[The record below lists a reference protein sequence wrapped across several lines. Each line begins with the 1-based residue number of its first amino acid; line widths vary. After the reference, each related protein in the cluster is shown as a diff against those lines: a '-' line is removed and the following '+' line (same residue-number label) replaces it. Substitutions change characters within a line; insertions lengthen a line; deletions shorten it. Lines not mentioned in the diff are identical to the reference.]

1 MLTLYQADWCPFSSA
16 VRGLLTELRLGFVAR
31 RVEPRPNERAR
42 LRELAGTDEIPV
54 LQADDGGIYRGTHEI
69 FVYLRTLEPWP
80 YAAEHRQRYADH
92 EPARHGDVT
101 ARILDHFE

>member
-1 MLTLYQADWCPFSSA
+1 
-16 VRGLLTELRLGFVAR
+16 LTELRLGFVAR

-54 LQADDGGIYRGTHEI
+54 LQADGGEVCRGTHEI
-69 FVYLRTLEPWP
+69 FLYLHRLEARP

-92 EPARHGDVT
+92 EPARRGDVT
-101 ARILDHFE
+101 ARILDHW

>member
-1 MLTLYQADWCPFSSA
+1 MLTLYQAEWCPISSA

-31 RVEPRPNERAR
+31 QVEPRPNERAR

-54 LQADDGGIYRGTHEI
+54 LQADDGEVCRGTDEI
-69 FVYLRTLEPWP
+69 FLYLRRLEARP

-101 ARILDHFE
+101 ARILDHW